1 MIVSFYYFSN
11 VITLFSATLKLC
23 KRHLPDRM
31 PTFRRNPLADF
42 LFDLAR
48 KFYGIY
54 AVLVF
59 AALSLIALLCVTV
72 LPAQRHAYAAAQF
85 LARLIFVFWGMR
97 PLMRG
102 LEHLRRDDA
111 YILTANHA
119 SYIDGVLL
127 FAYLPRPHSFAIK
140 IEIAAFA
147 PLRFFLTRIGM
158 RFVDRFDAHKN
169 VKQTRGLIELLRLGT
184 RLVFFPE
191 GTFQREP
198 GLLPFRLGAFRVASI
213 AQVPVIPLVIRGSR
227 VVLPAGSWL
236 PRIGKLEIIGMTPV
250 FPTGSDGE
258 AAERLRQKVRV
269 AMLKELDEPD
279 LSIPPLQGGAR
290 VGMGGS
296 RD

>member
-1 MIVSFYYFSN
+1 MIMNFSYFSN
-11 VITLFSATLKLC
+11 VITLFLAALKLC
-23 KRHLPDRM
+23 KQHLPDRM

-42 LFDLAR
+42 LFDIAR

-59 AALSLIALLCVTV
+59 AVLSLIALVCVTI
-72 LPAQRHAYAAAQF
+72 LPAQHHAYRVAQF

-97 PLMRG
+97 PRMRG

-169 VKQTRGLIELLRLGT
+169 VKQTRGLIELLRQGT
-184 RLVFFPE
+184 RLAFFPE
-191 GTFQREP
+191 GTFRREP

-213 AQVPVIPLVIRGSR
+213 SQVPVIPLVIRGSR
-227 VVLPAGSWL
+227 EVLPAGSWL
-236 PRIGKLEIIGMTPV
+236 PRVGKLDIVVMPELHPS
-250 FPTGSDGE
+250 GSDGE
-258 AAERLRQKVRV
+258 AAESLRQAVRV

-279 LSIPPLQGGAR
+279 LSIPPLQGEG
-290 VGMGGS
+290 
-296 RD
+296 